1 MHPAEARR
9 SGEYADGQAR
19 ADGAGPFRAMPRMN
33 AIAQGAAGE
42 RLRRAGLPA

>member
-19 ADGAGPFRAMPRMN
+19 ADGAGPFLAMPQTN
-33 AIAQGAAGE
+33 AIAQGVAGG
-42 RLRRAGLPA
+42 RLRRAVLPA